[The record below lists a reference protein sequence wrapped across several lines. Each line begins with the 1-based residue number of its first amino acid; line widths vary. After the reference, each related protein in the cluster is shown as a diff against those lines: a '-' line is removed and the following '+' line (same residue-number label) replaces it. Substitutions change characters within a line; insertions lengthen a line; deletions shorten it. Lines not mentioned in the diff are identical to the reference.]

1 MKTSV
6 ELRSRLAGLHQH
18 LAGTPRLDDE
28 SRQMLRTLLADIE
41 RVLDDSAARSAAAA
55 EPAHR
60 HRLEELATRFEADH
74 PSLAGVVRQLVD
86 ALGKAGL

>member
-6 ELRSRLAGLHQH
+6 ELRSRLAGLHEQ
-18 LAGTPRLDDE
+18 LAGTPKVDAE
-28 SRQMLRTLLADIE
+28 SRQMLRTLLTDIE
-41 RVLDDSAARSAAAA
+41 RVLDKSEPAAAV

-60 HRLEELATRFEADH
+60 HRLEEVATRFEADH

>member
-1 MKTSV
+1 MAPTS
-6 ELRSRLAGLHQH
+6 ELRRQLARLHE
-18 LAGTPRLDDE
+18 RLTGAQRIDDE
-28 SRQMLRTLLADIE
+28 SRQLLRTLLGDIE
-41 RVLDDSAARSAAAA
+41 RVLDQQGSTA

-74 PSLAGVVRQLVD
+74 PSLAGVLRQLVD

>member
-6 ELRSRLAGLHQH
+6 ELRSRLAGLHEQ
-18 LAGTPRLDDE
+18 LAGTPKVDAE
-28 SRQMLRTLLADIE
+28 SRQMLRTLLTDIE
-41 RVLDDSAARSAAAA
+41 RVLDKSEPAASV

-60 HRLEELATRFEADH
+60 HRLEEVATRFEADH